1 MHAAHTRPAA
11 VAFSEGNWTPAATF
25 SEGDWSRVISTLQ
38 GNYSQTLYGHE
49 GRVDAG
55 ALSLIWLPLISNE
68 TLEFLMCMGVCAWE
82 PVPARTGR
90 QLLPLHAPHSTV
102 APGAAVWRYHMTPSA
117 SALNATLTGT
127 EPAA

>member
-1 MHAAHTRPAA
+1 MHAARARPAA

-55 ALSLIWLPLISNE
+55 ASGS
-68 TLEFLMCMGVCAWE
+68 
-82 PVPARTGR
+82 R
-90 QLLPLHAPHSTV
+90 
-102 APGAAVWRYHMTPSA
+102 
-117 SALNATLTGT
+117 
-127 EPAA
+127 